1 MKNFLTKN
9 KIYLV
14 GILCGVLLVFVFSE
28 LTTQKRLSNFNQTLD
43 QQIAEHLKELSAL
56 AMAIGQATGNDE
68 ANSLFPTCPSGENS
82 EYENL
87 LSRLDSGLSQ
97 TELSRLE
104 VVFANCAG
112 VVAGRRLSLAYQ
124 LDRHT
129 QALADF
135 VMLEV
140 ANKAKTIDLEQL
152 AKWQELA
159 ATEQKIGRELS
170 EVTVLQKQIILA
182 LKSGLAKESE
192 EVDGLRVDAHNLLA
206 VMAEDIA
213 VAAELRA
220 ELIKE

>member
-1 MKNFLTKN
+1 MKNFLTEN

-14 GILCGVLLVFVFSE
+14 GILCGILLVFVVSE
-28 LTTQKRLSNFNQTLD
+28 LTAQKRLSNFNQTLD
-43 QQIAEHLKELSAL
+43 QQIAKHLEELSVL
-56 AMAIGQATGNDE
+56 ATAIGQTTGNDE
-68 ANSLFPTCPSGENS
+68 ANSLFPACPSGENG

-87 LSRLDSGLSQ
+87 LSRLDNGLSQ
-97 TELSRLE
+97 AELSRLE

-112 VVAGRRLSLAYQ
+112 TVAGRRLSLAYQ

-129 QALADF
+129 QALADLAK
-135 VMLEV
+135 LEAV
-140 ANKAKTIDLEQL
+140 NKAKTIDLAQL
-152 AKWQELA
+152 VKWQELST
-159 ATEQKIGRELS
+159 TEQKIGSELS
-170 EVTVLQKQIILA
+170 EVTNLQKQIILA